1 MSDLAEKLEQAE
13 NYLSHLRFGPLIT
26 LSFSRKKEE
35 ENELAKITK
44 DNAKITVEQ
53 IHKLMSQV
61 GLSSLSNCFVI
72 LDLLI
77 IHNNHILFDQ
87 VIKNILFNSVRLF
100 SSSNRHTI
108 VVNILLVL
116 NLWLK
121 PN

>member
-61 GLSSLSNCFVI
+61 
-72 LDLLI
+72 
-77 IHNNHILFDQ
+77 
-87 VIKNILFNSVRLF
+87 IKNILFNSVRLF